1 MKLNY
6 YSFIL
11 IPALALFSCNRHSDH
26 SDFKD
31 KERISVSAETEEA
44 EETDSTANSIAGNLT
59 IDQISTTPN
68 SVLITGLLEHR
79 FITVYKWKVNN
90 NITNNP
96 GKSRDWYYSY
106 DGYESGTESHFMPGL
121 DVLYGF
127 NLLNIAHYDMKTGK
141 TNVLFKK
148 SALIKTFYYPSEIQ
162 DSIKK
167 VPVTRN
173 YYLIS
178 VYDEDTN
185 KDKVVSRKDLRKF
198 YYLDAGCNTKTQLI
212 PDDYCVMRS
221 QYDAGNDAMFIYARY
236 DQDRNGAVDK
246 KEPLH
251 LFCIDLKNPTLAR
264 RMY

>member
-1 MKLNY
+1 MKYLCK
-6 YSFIL
+6 L
-11 IPALALFSCNRHSDH
+11 PLFVAIVLVSCNRHDLSDYR
-26 SDFKD
+26 D
-31 KERISVSAETEEA
+31 KERISVNTEVEAE

-68 SVLITGLLEHR
+68 SVLITGLPEHR
-79 FITVYKWKVNN
+79 FITVYKWKGSNN
-90 NITNNP
+90 KV
-96 GKSRDWYYSY
+96 GDLSKSREWYYSY
-106 DGYESGTESHFMPGL
+106 DGYESGTEAHFMPGL

-148 SALIKTFYYPSEIQ
+148 SAIIKTFYYPSEVQ
-162 DSIKK
+162 DTINKM
-167 VPVTRN
+167 PVTRN

-185 KDKVVSRKDLRKF
+185 KDQVVSRKDMRKF
-198 YYLDAGCNTKTQLI
+198 YYLDAGCTTKTQLI
-212 PDDYCVMRS
+212 PDGYCVMRS
-221 QYDAGNDAMFIYARY
+221 QYDAGNDAMFIYAKY
-236 DQDRNGAVDK
+236 DQDKNGAVDK
-246 KEPLH
+246 KEPMH